1 MIIDLHVQRY
11 GPSGP
16 ARVLTI
22 HGVTEHG
29 RIWHRLAHHLPEIPI
44 AAPDLLGHGRS
55 PWAAPWTIDANVS
68 ALAALLDNQGDGPVV
83 VVGHSFGGAVAMH
96 LAAARPDQVAALVL
110 LDPAVALD
118 GSRVRE
124 VVDAMLASPDYLD
137 PAEAR
142 AEKATGAWAD
152 VDPPVL
158 DAELDEHLVALPNG
172 RYGWRIS
179 LPAMVC
185 YWSELARDIVLP
197 PVGTATTL
205 VRAVR
210 ASPAY
215 VSDQLLAALDK
226 RLGADFELLDFD
238 CGHMVPQAKPT
249 EVAAGDPQS
258 TGTALA
264 MAPVTDEQV
273 ELVRSLVAAIPL
285 GRVSTYGDIAAL
297 AGLSSPRIVGWI
309 MRTDS
314 SDLPWHRVIRASGR
328 PAQHLATRQL
338 ELLRAEGVLSV
349 DGRVALSEIRYE
361 FPPG

>member
-238 CGHMVPQAKPT
+238 CGSPPRPQWAWL
-249 EVAAGDPQS
+249 G
-258 TGTALA
+258 
-264 MAPVTDEQV
+264 APCA
-273 ELVRSLVAAIPL
+273 RSRL
-285 GRVSTYGDIAAL
+285 G
-297 AGLSSPRIVGWI
+297 PR
-309 MRTDS
+309 
-314 SDLPWHRVIRASGR
+314 
-328 PAQHLATRQL
+328 
-338 ELLRAEGVLSV
+338 
-349 DGRVALSEIRYE
+349 
-361 FPPG
+361 